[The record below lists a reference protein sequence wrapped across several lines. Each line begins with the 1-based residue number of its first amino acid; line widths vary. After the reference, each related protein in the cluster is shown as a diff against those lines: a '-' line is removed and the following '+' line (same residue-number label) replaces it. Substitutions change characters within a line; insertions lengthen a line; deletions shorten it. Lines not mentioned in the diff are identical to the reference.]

1 MTLEVDTAGLLMQAS
16 VEVSTEDRAHDP
28 PQELAA
34 DRGPL
39 PGYEPPLCRDDG
51 TRLETLGSREPGASP
66 MTNGHR
72 DVAPCNAGLSAAART
87 A

>member
-1 MTLEVDTAGLLMQAS
+1 MQAGA
-16 VEVSTEDRAHDP
+16 ELSTEDRVRDP
-28 PQELAA
+28 PRKMAA
-34 DRGPL
+34 DRGTL
-39 PGYEPPLCRDDG
+39 LGYEPPLCRDDG
-51 TRLETLGSREPGASP
+51 TRLETLGSHEPGASP

>member
-1 MTLEVDTAGLLMQAS
+1 MQAS
-16 VEVSTEDRAHDP
+16 VEVSTEDRARDP
-28 PQELAA
+28 PRKMAA
-34 DRGPL
+34 DRDPL
-39 PGYEPPLCRDDG
+39 LRYEPPLFRDDG